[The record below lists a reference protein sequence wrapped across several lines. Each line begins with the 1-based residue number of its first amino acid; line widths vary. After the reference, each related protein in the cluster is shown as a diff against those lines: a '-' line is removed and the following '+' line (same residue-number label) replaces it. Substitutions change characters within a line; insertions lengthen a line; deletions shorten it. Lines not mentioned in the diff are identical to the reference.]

1 MYKVFIQNKPL
12 TFIHSKNVS
21 KFSGIFLSESV
32 ANSKKELILNE
43 LKKDSS
49 TNIFF
54 IFSKNPLKT
63 LNNFFN
69 NFKFIEASGGIV
81 KRKQKYLFIK
91 RNDVWDLPKGKVEKG
106 EKIDEAAIREIHEE
120 CGVLCKKV
128 NLLIL
133 ETYHIYNLKGK
144 NILKKTYWFEMN
156 FKGKKDVLA
165 QKEEGITKVEWLK
178 FKELKKVKKNTYPSI
193 IDVLEVYFKTELSEL

>member
-1 MYKVFIQNKPL
+1 MYKVFIQNRPL
-12 TFIHSKNVS
+12 TFIHSKNIS

-63 LNNFFN
+63 FNNFFN

-81 KRKQKYLFIK
+81 KRKQKYLFGIY
-91 RNDVWDLPKGKVEKG
+91 L
-106 EKIDEAAIREIHEE
+106 RER
-120 CGVLCKKV
+120 
-128 NLLIL
+128 
-133 ETYHIYNLKGK
+133 
-144 NILKKTYWFEMN
+144 
-156 FKGKKDVLA
+156 
-165 QKEEGITKVEWLK
+165 
-178 FKELKKVKKNTYPSI
+178 LKKVKKLMKQQ
-193 IDVLEVYFKTELSEL
+193 LEKYMKNVGFYAKK

>member
-1 MYKVFIQNKPL
+1 MYKVFIQNRPL
-12 TFIHSKNVS
+12 TFIHSKNIS

-63 LNNFFN
+63 FNNFFN

-106 EKIDEAAIREIHEE
+106 EKIDEAAIREIQ
-120 CGVLCKKV
+120 KSKSV
-128 NLLIL
+128 NIR
-133 ETYHIYNLKGK
+133 NLSH
-144 NILKKTYWFEMN
+144 L
-156 FKGKKDVLA
+156 
-165 QKEEGITKVEWLK
+165 
-178 FKELKKVKKNTYPSI
+178 
-193 IDVLEVYFKTELSEL
+193 